1 MLTREEAT
9 AKSDTAIEF
18 SRVFDA
24 PRELVFRAW
33 TEPELY
39 AQWFAPEPFTTP
51 IAEIDLRPG
60 GRFKL
65 VMRDPDGKLY
75 PSTGEYLEVDAPERF
90 VATDS
95 IAEMPAD
102 FPETLNA
109 LRGVPADTPIADGVT
124 TVTFEDLGDGRTKI
138 TFHEEWESKEVRD
151 AYVGMQMV
159 EGLDMT
165 LDHLERLLPEWQA

>member
-9 AKSDTAIEF
+9 QKSDNTIEF

-33 TEPELY
+33 TEPELM

-60 GRFKL
+60 GRYRL
-65 VMRDPDGKLY
+65 VMRDPDGNEY
-75 PSTGEYLEVDAPERF
+75 PSTGEYLEVVVPERY

-95 IAEMPAD
+95 VAEMPAD
-102 FPETLNA
+102 FPEALNA
-109 LRGVPADTPIADGVT
+109 ARGMPADTPVPDGVT
-124 TVTFEDLGDGRTKI
+124 TLTFEDLGGGKTRI
-138 TFHEEWESKEVRD
+138 TFHEEWESKEIRD
-151 AYVGMQMV
+151 AYIEMQMI

-165 LDHLERLLPEWQA
+165 LNHLERLLPEWQG